1 MGGGG
6 VLAVLAGGVGAARL
20 LQGLVELV
28 PEGELTII
36 VNTGDDIE
44 LHGLHVSPDLDII
57 TYTLAGLVD
66 EEKGWGFKGDTFNCL
81 EALGR
86 YGAETWFK
94 LGDKDLATH
103 IYRTKLLREGFT
115 LSEATE
121 RIRKALGVKARIL
134 PMTNDRVETRIET
147 DEGSLHFQ
155 EYLVKL
161 GARPRVL
168 GVKFEGAK
176 RAKPAPGA
184 LEAVLEAEGVIVAPS
199 NPVVS
204 IGPILA
210 VEGFKRALRKVK
222 EKVVAVTPIVQGA
235 PLKGPADKLMRGLGL
250 EVSARAVAKL
260 YGDFLGHFVL
270 DWRDEA
276 LKGDIEAL
284 GIRVAVTETIMKNL
298 RDKVKL
304 AKEVLRALGL

>member
-1 MGGGG
+1 M
-6 VLAVLAGGVGAARL
+6 LAVLAGGVGAARL
-20 LQGLVELV
+20 IQGLVELV

-81 EALGR
+81 GALGR

-94 LGDKDLATH
+94 LGDRDLATH
-103 IYRTKLLREGFT
+103 IYRTSLLKEGFA

-121 RIRKALGVKARIL
+121 RIRRALGVKARIL
-134 PMTNDRVETRIET
+134 PMTNDRVETRVET
-147 DEGSLHFQ
+147 DEGPIHFQ
-155 EYLVKL
+155 EYLVKR
-161 GARPRVL
+161 GAEPRVL
-168 GVKFEGAK
+168 GVRFEGAE

-184 LEAVLEAEGVIVAPS
+184 LEAILGAEGVVVAPS
-199 NPVVS
+199 NPIVS

-210 VEGFKRALRKVK
+210 VEGFKQALKEVK
-222 EKVVAVTPIVQGA
+222 EKVAAVTPIVQGA
-235 PLKGPADKLMRGLGL
+235 PLKGPAGKLMRGLGL

-260 YGDFLGHFVL
+260 YEDFLGYFVL

-276 LKGDIEAL
+276 LKEDIEAL
-284 GIRVAVTETIMKNL
+284 GIRVAVTDTIMKNL

-304 AKEVLRALGL
+304 AKEVLKALGL